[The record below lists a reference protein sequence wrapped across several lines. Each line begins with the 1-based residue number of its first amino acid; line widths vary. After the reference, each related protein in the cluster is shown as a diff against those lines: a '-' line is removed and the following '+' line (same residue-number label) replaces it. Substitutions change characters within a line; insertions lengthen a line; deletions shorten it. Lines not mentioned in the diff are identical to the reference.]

1 MNYIIGLAKDSIPL
15 HQHARY
21 EIVIYTK
28 GSGTIIAEGVRYPVK
43 PGNITIIPPGVAH
56 KSDFEEEFEEIYIY
70 GEFEQMFQLSAP
82 VVIGT
87 DLNSEGIQIAKM
99 IFRNRYGNAD
109 YLAAL
114 CNAFAHFLAQ
124 RIEMDD
130 DISIAVHDIMSEIT
144 NHFHDSNLNLK
155 VLLEK
160 SGYAEDYIRAQF
172 KKITGKTPVEFLTKI
187 RIRHACYLM
196 DQYKSALSLAEIAE
210 KCGYTDYIYFSRR
223 FKQQMG
229 VSPRAYKGVSSQVHT

>member
-1 MNYIIGLAKDSIPL
+1 MNYIIGLTKESIPL
-15 HQHARY
+15 HRHALY

-28 GSGTIIAEGVRYPVK
+28 GSGTIIAEGIRYPVK
-43 PGNITIIPPGVAH
+43 PGNITIIPPGVVH

-70 GEFEQMFQLSAP
+70 GEFEQMFQLSSP

-87 DLNSEGIQIAKM
+87 DLNSEGVHIARM

-124 RIEMDD
+124 RIEIDD

-155 VLLEK
+155 ALLEK

-172 KKITGKTPVEFLTKI
+172 KKVTGKTPVEFLTKI

-196 DQYKSALSLAEIAE
+196 DQYKTALSLAEIAE

>member
-1 MNYIIGLAKDSIPL
+1 MNYIIGLTKESIPL
-15 HQHARY
+15 HRHALY

-28 GSGTIIAEGVRYPVK
+28 GSGTIIAEGIRYPVK
-43 PGNITIIPPGVAH
+43 PGNITIIPPGVVH

-70 GEFEQMFQLSAP
+70 GEFEQMFQLSSP

-87 DLNSEGIQIAKM
+87 DLNSEGVHIARM

-124 RIEMDD
+124 RIEIDD

-155 VLLEK
+155 ALLEK

-172 KKITGKTPVEFLTKI
+172 KKVTGKTPVEFLTKI

-196 DQYKSALSLAEIAE
+196 DQYKNALSLAEIAE